1 MSDEQPSLTASAE
14 ELERGDDLYHQFCSS
29 CHGGQA
35 RGFQNADLRLMPAET
50 HDAFQDIVR
59 DGLMRALGMESF
71 ADRLS
76 EDDAELV
83 RQYIISRATLD
94 RAAALDAEEGTT
106 LQ

>member
-1 MSDEQPSLTASAE
+1 M
-14 ELERGDDLYHQFCSS
+14 
-29 CHGGQA
+29 
-35 RGFQNADLRLMPAET
+35 RGFRNADLRLMPGET

-76 EDDAELV
+76 EEDSELI

-94 RAAALDAEEGTT
+94 RTTALDPEEATR